1 LEWVRNREL
10 FDKIPPPNKHGDEP
24 EGVMHLRLDFLFVV
38 IFAATAATAASGQ
51 DAARAAGPSGAR
63 SIPDFSGIWSHPSFP
78 GFEPPASGPGPVVN
92 RSRRPQVN
100 FDGRVLPPVND
111 ILVSNPAQLV
121 GDYANPILKPRAAE
135 AVKRKGEMELAGIV
149 GPTPT
154 IQCWPEP
161 VPYIFNGVAM
171 QMLQQPDKIIFLY
184 PNDHQVRY
192 VRMNGAHPAQLTP
205 SWYGDSVGHYEGDA
219 LVIDTVG
226 VRIGPFAMVDFY
238 GTPYTAALHVVERYR
253 LLDYDA
259 AREGLERDAR
269 ENLRPARGA
278 DAGAAPDYG
287 YRGRHLQLHFTVEDD
302 GVFTTPWSATITYRR
317 GRETWREVV
326 CLENTQELALAGRD
340 AAVPHA
346 DKPDF

>member
-1 LEWVRNREL
+1 MLRQRNL
-10 FDKIPPPNKHGDEP
+10 GLLAMVAAAAAMPAFGQAVEP
-24 EGVMHLRLDFLFVV
+24 AVGP
-38 IFAATAATAASGQ
+38 AA
-51 DAARAAGPSGAR
+51 
-63 SIPDFSGIWSHPSFP
+63 IPDFSGVWSHPSFP

-92 RSRRPQVN
+92 TSRRPQGADV
-100 FDGRVLPPVND
+100 DGRILPPVNN
-111 ILVSNPAQLV
+111 ILVSNPARLV

-192 VRMNGAHPAQLTP
+192 VRMNQPHPAQVTP

-219 LVIDTVG
+219 LVIDTIG
-226 VRIGPFAMVDFY
+226 VKIGPFAMVDFY
-238 GTPYTAALHVVERYR
+238 GTPYTEALHVVERYR
-253 LLDYDA
+253 LLDYEA

-269 ENLRPARGA
+269 ENRRPPGGA
-278 DAGAAPDYG
+278 DAGAAPDYS
-287 YRGRHLQLHFTVEDD
+287 YRGKHLQLRFTVEDD
-302 GVFTTPWSATITYRR
+302 GVFTMPWSATLTYRR
-317 GRETWREVV
+317 ARETWREVV
-326 CLENTQELALAGRD
+326 CAENLQELALAGRD
-340 AAVPHA
+340 SAVPHA
-346 DKPDF
+346 EKPDF